1 MLNKYDEKWV
11 SYHKG
16 YSPQSGRSNEVYF
29 VASLS
34 DGFRYAKC
42 TKVTV
47 YYKQGSKYYSKALK
61 LYQDNYPSYDG
72 YYHYYPY
79 GYTCLKNNQKPYKI
93 TVSYIPNTII
103 NPLFLIFLEKIFLD
117 LFWYEFFKEKS

>member
-1 MLNKYDEKWV
+1 MK
-11 SYHKG
+11 SGYHIIKVIP
-16 YSPQSGRSNEVYF
+16 PQSGRSNEVYF

-61 LYQDNYPSYDG
+61 LYQDNYPSYWLLSLLSLWI
-72 YYHYYPY
+72 Y
-79 GYTCLKNNQKPYKI
+79 
-93 TVSYIPNTII
+93 
-103 NPLFLIFLEKIFLD
+103 LFK
-117 LFWYEFFKEKS
+117 K